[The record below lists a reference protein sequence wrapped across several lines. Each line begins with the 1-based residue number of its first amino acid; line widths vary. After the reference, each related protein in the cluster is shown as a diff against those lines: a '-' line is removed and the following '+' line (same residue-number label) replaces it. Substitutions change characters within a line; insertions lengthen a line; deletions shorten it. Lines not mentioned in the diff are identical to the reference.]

1 MTQVQNII
9 TWLSAVEH
17 LIPPPEDMT
26 QVKHWREAA
35 EDLADDCLITDEE
48 HTVASQMLAIYV
60 EQHKTSLAR
69 RVLEHR
75 ATAASTGPSPAM
87 IAHMN
92 ELCERPQ
99 VEQRTESWYAQ
110 MQRILGASELDDI
123 FATPRV
129 RGLLVMAKANPQP
142 RPPQSLA
149 VFSNRMTAFDWGIRF
164 EPVVKMIYE
173 HMYTAEIKELGRL
186 ISSADSRLSA
196 SPDGL
201 VYSGP
206 RAGRLIEIKCPVTRE
221 PDGTISKKYYT
232 QMQSQLFVTGL
243 TECDFVEAV
252 FTSPY
257 SSPIQRV
264 VGGGEHPAT
273 PTYSG
278 QILLIETMNDDF
290 ETSYSYVYGPLNH
303 EGDYTP
309 DLRPNQTV
317 VERIPWT
324 LHGWY
329 EQFVRADPAWW
340 SKVKPAVDMFWE
352 DVEKAKRG
360 EFVLPEST
368 RAPRAKKQEMC
379 LIVIKEGS

>member
-1 MTQVQNII
+1 MSHVHNIL

-17 LIPPPEDMT
+17 LIPPPQDMT
-26 QVKHWREAA
+26 QVTHWKEAA
-35 EDLADDCLITDEE
+35 EDLADDCLETDEE
-48 HTVASQMLAIYV
+48 HTAATQMLAIYV
-60 EQHKTSLAR
+60 EQHRTSLSR
-69 RVLEHR
+69 REP
-75 ATAASTGPSPAM
+75 TASTVTGPSPAM
-87 IAHMN
+87 LAHMN

-99 VEQRTESWYAQ
+99 VEQRTETWYAQ

-173 HMYTAEIKELGRL
+173 HMYNAEIKELGRL
-186 ISSADSRLSA
+186 ISAADARLSA

-243 TECDFVEAV
+243 TDCDFVEAV

-257 SSPIQRV
+257 SAPIQR
-264 VGGGEHPAT
+264 PA
-273 PTYSG
+273 PCPAPPAYSG
-278 QILLIETMNDDF
+278 QILLVESMTDDF
-290 ETSYSYVYGPLNH
+290 EASYSYIYSPLNH
-303 EGDYTP
+303 EGDYSP
-309 DLRPNQTV
+309 ELRPNQTI

-324 LHGWY
+324 LHGWC

-340 SKVKPAVDMFWE
+340 SRVKPAVDLFWE
-352 DVEKAKRG
+352 DVEKARRG

-379 LIVIKEGS
+379 LIVIKEGQ

>member
-1 MTQVQNII
+1 MSQVHNLL

-17 LIPPPEDMT
+17 LIPPPQDMT
-26 QVKHWREAA
+26 QVNHWKEAA
-35 EDLADDCLITDEE
+35 EDLADDCLATDEE
-48 HTVASQMLAIYV
+48 HVVATQMLAIYV
-60 EQHKTSLAR
+60 EQHRTSLSR
-69 RVLEHR
+69 REP
-75 ATAASTGPSPAM
+75 TADTVTGPSPAM
-87 IAHMN
+87 LTHMN

-149 VFSNRMTAFDWGIRF
+149 VFSNRMSAFDWGIRF

-173 HMYTAEIKELGRL
+173 HMYSAEIKELGRL
-186 ISSADSRLSA
+186 ISAADARLSA

-243 TECDFVEAV
+243 TDCDFVEAV
-252 FTSPY
+252 FASPY
-257 SSPIQRV
+257 SAPIQR
-264 VGGGEHPAT
+264 PAPCPAP
-273 PTYSG
+273 PTYAG
-278 QILLIETMNDDF
+278 QILLVESMNDDF
-290 ETSYSYVYGPLNH
+290 EASYSYIYGPLNH

-324 LHGWY
+324 LHGWC

-340 SKVKPAVDMFWE
+340 SKVKPAVDVFWE

>member
-1 MTQVQNII
+1 MTHVHNII

-26 QVKHWREAA
+26 QVKQWREAA
-35 EDLADDCLITDEE
+35 EDLADDCLTTDEE
-48 HTVASQMLAIYV
+48 HASATEILAIYA
-60 EQHKTSLAR
+60 EQHRLRISRSITDFNTSGL
-69 RVLEHR
+69 
-75 ATAASTGPSPAM
+75 SPA
-87 IAHMN
+87 IITHMN

-99 VEQRTESWYAQ
+99 VEQRTETWYAQ
-110 MQRILGASELDDI
+110 MQRILGASELEDI

-142 RPPQSLA
+142 RPSQSLA
-149 VFSNRMTAFDWGIRF
+149 VFSNRMSAFDWGIRF

-173 HMYTAEIKELGRL
+173 HMYSAEIKELGRL
-186 ISSADSRLSA
+186 ISAADARLSA

-257 SSPIQRV
+257 SAPIQRSV
-264 VGGGEHPAT
+264 PCPA
-273 PTYSG
+273 PLAYSG
-278 QILLIETMNDDF
+278 QILLIETMDDDF
-290 ETSYSYVYGPLNH
+290 NASYSYLYGPVNH
-303 EGDYTP
+303 DGDYMP
-309 DLRPNQTV
+309 ELLPNQTI
-317 VERIPWT
+317 VERVPWT
-324 LHGWY
+324 LHGWC

-340 SKVKPAVDMFWE
+340 SKVKPAVDQFWE
-352 DVEKAKRG
+352 DVEKARRG

-368 RAPRAKKQEMC
+368 RAPRAKKQELC
-379 LIVIKEGS
+379 LIVIKEGQ